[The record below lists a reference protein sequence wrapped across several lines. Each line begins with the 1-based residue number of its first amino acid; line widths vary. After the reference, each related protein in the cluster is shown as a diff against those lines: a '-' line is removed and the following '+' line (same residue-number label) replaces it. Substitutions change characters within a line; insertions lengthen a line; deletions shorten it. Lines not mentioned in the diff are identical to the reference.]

1 MNLHYILNPRK
12 RSRPALDIG
21 PCAVKRRS
29 RLIHFGSG
37 RDTFNRDTAGIR
49 GVARTMKTDGT
60 RRATSASTAVAD
72 STTPPCEI
80 MRQATRNVPATNWF
94 AQAIDQVHRAAA
106 ANLSFLNQLIRSL
119 GPSD

>member
-1 MNLHYILNPRK
+1 
-12 RSRPALDIG
+12 
-21 PCAVKRRS
+21 
-29 RLIHFGSG
+29 LIHFGSG

-80 MRQATRNVPATNWF
+80 MRQATRNVPAINWF

-119 GPSD
+119 GPSDLLDAAFYVHANDSLGSDPGADHETDE